1 MDGTHWTVPF
11 KLMVCVKFQDVKLK
25 RMKYHD
31 PFLWGNVLKGLY
43 SLPMMSPV
51 FYIQYQFTLLNC
63 TRLVPEKKQNPKR
76 KKARKE
82 FVDS

>member
-11 KLMVCVKFQDVKLK
+11 KLMVCVKSQDVKLK

-43 SLPMMSPV
+43 SLLMMSPV
-51 FYIQYQFTLLNC
+51 FYIQNRLLFRDVSLGC
-63 TRLVPEKKQNPKR
+63 LLYV
-76 KKARKE
+76 
-82 FVDS
+82 

>member
-63 TRLVPEKKQNPKR
+63 TRLVPEKKAKSE
-76 KKARKE
+76 KE
-82 FVDS
+82 KSQEGIC

>member
-11 KLMVCVKFQDVKLK
+11 KLMVCVKSQDVKLK

-43 SLPMMSPV
+43 SLVMMSPV
-51 FYIQYQFTLLNC
+51 FYI
-63 TRLVPEKKQNPKR
+63 
-76 KKARKE
+76 
-82 FVDS
+82 